1 MKVRLVNENFR
12 DNYVANLLYARGV
25 KSIDDFFDPPRE
37 CLQDP
42 GALKNIGMG
51 AALFRRVVH
60 THGRILVIVDAD
72 ADGYCSASIICQYI
86 KCLEPECPVD
96 WWLHEG
102 KQHGLQDHIERLTES
117 DIHYDL
123 VICPDSST
131 NDKEFHDQLSALKTP
146 CLICDHH
153 LASTEFSDN
162 AVIINNQISPDYTN
176 KELTGSGVTWQFC
189 RYIDQLEGTNYA
201 NNFMDLAAFGIVGDM
216 SEMTSLENRYIV
228 KHGFS
233 KEGLKNSFLLKLVA
247 KQSYSITGKM
257 YATDDET
264 IAALNPISIAFYL
277 VPLINAMI
285 RVGTMAEKERTFIAL
300 IDGARSV
307 PSSKRGAKGALERVD
322 IEAVRECGN
331 AKNRQNRIKEQATT
345 GLEAKIFKYDLLS
358 NKILFIELD
367 DNDDFP
373 SELNGLIANYFTAK
387 YQRPTIIARR
397 GSDGFIKGSAR
408 GLNQSELTDFRQTL
422 LDTGLMDFCEGHANA
437 FGASIPA
444 ANVAKLHELLNTQLA
459 DVDFGEN
466 YYNINFARWASD
478 DDLPQLINDLARA
491 KNAWGQGCPE
501 PYIYVDSIP
510 LTKIQVM
517 GANEDTVKIEYNG
530 IAYMKFHAQD
540 LIDALRCAEGKG
552 ARIKIVGRA
561 NLNEYGG
568 KITPQIFIEDYEI
581 DENNITSF

>member
-12 DNYVANLLYARGV
+12 DNYVENLLYARGV
-25 KSIDDFFDPPRE
+25 KNIEDFFDPPRS

-42 GALKNIGMG
+42 SALKNIGMG
-51 AALFRRVVH
+51 AALFRRIVH
-60 THGRILVIVDAD
+60 GLGRILVIVDSD
-72 ADGYCSASIICQYI
+72 CDGMCSASIIYQYI
-86 KCLEPECPVD
+86 KRLEPNCPVD

-102 KQHGLQDHIERLTES
+102 KQHGLQDHIERLMES

-131 NDKEFHDQLSALKTP
+131 NDKDFHDQLDALKTP

-153 LASTEFSDN
+153 LASTDFSDN
-162 AVIINNQISPDYTN
+162 AVIINNQTSPDYVN
-176 KELTGSGVTWQFC
+176 KELTGSGVSWQFC

-201 NNFMDLAAFGIVGDM
+201 EDYMDLAALGIVGDM
-216 SEMTSLENRYIV
+216 SEMTPLENRYIV

-233 KEGLKNSFLLKLVA
+233 KDGLKNSFLLKLIS
-247 KQSYSITGKM
+247 KQSYSITGKTC
-257 YATDDET
+257 ATDDEA
-264 IAALNPISIAFYL
+264 IAALNPIAIAFYL

-285 RVGTMAEKERTFIAL
+285 RVGTMAEKERTFIAF
-300 IDGARSV
+300 IDGERLV
-307 PSSKRGAKGALERVD
+307 PSGKRGAKGALERVD

-331 AKNRQNRIKEQATT
+331 AKNKQNRIKEQATT

-397 GSDGFIKGSAR
+397 GADGLIKGSAR

-422 LDTGLMDFCEGHANA
+422 LDTGLMDFCEGHPNA
-437 FGASIPA
+437 FGSSIPA
-444 ANVAKLHELLNTQLA
+444 ANVPKLHEILNAQLA
-459 DVDFGEN
+459 NVDFGEN
-466 YYNINFARWASD
+466 YYNINFARKATD
-478 DDLPQLINDLARA
+478 NDLPQLIKELAQA
-491 KNAWGQGCPE
+491 KDAWGQGCPE

-510 LTKIQVM
+510 LTKVQIM
-517 GANEDTVKIEYNG
+517 GANEDTVKIEYNE
-530 IAYMKFHAQD
+530 IAYMKFRAQD
-540 LIDALRCAEGKG
+540 LINALEGANNKH
-552 ARIKIVGRA
+552 IKIVGRA

-581 DENNITSF
+581 DENNITTF